1 MCCYSPFDA
10 KAVNESRTPKVVRN
24 RKGPRRVVQIR
35 PVRIA
40 RYNNTTIALKID
52 LRPTIGDEDKP
63 TKMPAAFL
71 LSAYLSVQS
80 SFDDEILR

>member
-1 MCCYSPFDA
+1 MCRYSPFDTQD
-10 KAVNESRTPKVVRN
+10 VNERRTPKVVRN

-35 PVRIA
+35 SVRVA

-63 TKMPAAFL
+63 TKMPTAFW

-80 SFDDEILR
+80 SFDEEILR